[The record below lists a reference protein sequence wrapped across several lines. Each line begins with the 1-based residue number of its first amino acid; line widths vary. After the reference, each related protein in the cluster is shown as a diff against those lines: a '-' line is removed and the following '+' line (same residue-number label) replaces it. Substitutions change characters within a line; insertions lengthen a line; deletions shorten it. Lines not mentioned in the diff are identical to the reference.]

1 MYWNFGILTC
11 GSDEKIPVK
20 CVQGQSPRTANSH
33 HSLEN
38 DKENYIFC
46 DKITQH
52 FHLLIKTIINLKNVI
67 STKVTLIRL
76 PPNFPATISW
86 LKMNKHI
93 FGSHF

>member
-38 DKENYIFC
+38 DKGNYFAKKLDLFNTRISCEESAIF
-46 DKITQH
+46 
-52 FHLLIKTIINLKNVI
+52 FL
-67 STKVTLIRL
+67 
-76 PPNFPATISW
+76 
-86 LKMNKHI
+86 HI
-93 FGSHF
+93 FLIYIRQTHSNLVIKSLSFGKIPT